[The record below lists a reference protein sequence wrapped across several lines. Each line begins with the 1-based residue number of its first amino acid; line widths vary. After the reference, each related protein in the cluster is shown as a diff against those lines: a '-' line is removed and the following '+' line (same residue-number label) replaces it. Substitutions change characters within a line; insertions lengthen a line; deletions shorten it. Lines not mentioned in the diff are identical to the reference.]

1 MQRIII
7 GTAGHVDHGKTA
19 LVQRLTG
26 VDTDRLPA
34 EKSRG
39 ITIELGFAP
48 WRLSEKI
55 TADII
60 DVPGHEKFVRTMS
73 GGVAAVDMALL
84 LVAADEGFMAQTREH
99 LAILSLLGIT
109 AGVIVISK
117 CDLAARAEI
126 DSLKKTI
133 RRELAGSTLE
143 NAPITAVSALTGEG
157 MENLQK
163 TVRQTVE
170 SIIARR
176 TPEKSDLNKLSRL
189 PVDRCFSVKGFGTV
203 ATGTLWSGGFAV
215 GDTVNIMS
223 ADGKQA
229 KTAAA
234 KIRRLEINGENAPQC
249 LGKQRLALNLPALS
263 KEQIPRGSWIC
274 NEILTPVHT
283 AAVDFYL
290 LKNAKQLKNNAPV
303 HIRFGGLEVNARIR
317 FDGEIMRP
325 DSRQSVK
332 IHFEKPIFPLAGDL
346 LLAASYS
353 PVTTIG
359 GGKITAVNPPKKR
372 QTNGEKREQ
381 QNLLLWQR
389 AETVLG
395 NYHQNQPMA
404 LGMAESEVKKK
415 LLNNLPPTRQRELLA
430 NWQTAGKIK
439 NQNGKISLADFTPKL
454 DGKTAK
460 IAEKA
465 LTALAKSRL
474 KPDDWAVLIK
484 ELPPT
489 KQKQLTELLTA
500 QGKIQSADGIIF
512 AAAALSD
519 AEKAVTVY
527 LRQNKKITLAET
539 RDLLQTSRKFALAIL
554 SYLDGKGV
562 TVRKGDYRILSKSEN

>member
-1 MQRIII
+1 M
-7 GTAGHVDHGKTA
+7 
-19 LVQRLTG
+19 
-26 VDTDRLPA
+26 
-34 EKSRG
+34 
-39 ITIELGFAP
+39 
-48 WRLSEKI
+48 
-55 TADII
+55 
-60 DVPGHEKFVRTMS
+60 
-73 GGVAAVDMALL
+73 
-84 LVAADEGFMAQTREH
+84 
-99 LAILSLLGIT
+99 
-109 AGVIVISK
+109 
-117 CDLAARAEI
+117 
-126 DSLKKTI
+126 
-133 RRELAGSTLE
+133 
-143 NAPITAVSALTGEG
+143 
-157 MENLQK
+157 
-163 TVRQTVE
+163 
-170 SIIARR
+170 
-176 TPEKSDLNKLSRL
+176 
-189 PVDRCFSVKGFGTV
+189 
-203 ATGTLWSGGFAV
+203 
-215 GDTVNIMS
+215 
-223 ADGKQA
+223 
-229 KTAAA
+229 
-234 KIRRLEINGENAPQC
+234 
-249 LGKQRLALNLPALS
+249 
-263 KEQIPRGSWIC
+263 
-274 NEILTPVHT
+274 
-283 AAVDFYL
+283 
-290 LKNAKQLKNNAPV
+290 
-303 HIRFGGLEVNARIR
+303 NARIR

-332 IHFEKPIFPLAGDL
+332 IHFEKPIFPLEGDL

-381 QNLLLWQR
+381 QNLLLWQM

-404 LGMAESEVKKK
+404 LGMAESEFKKK
-415 LLNNLPPTRQRELLA
+415 LLNNLPPARQRELLA
-430 NWQTAGKIK
+430 KWQTADKIK

-500 QGKIQSADGIIF
+500 QGKIQSADVIIF

-519 AEKAVTVY
+519 AEKAVTAY
-527 LRQNKKITLAET
+527 LRQNKQITLAET

-562 TVRKGDYRILSKSEN
+562 TVRKGDYIILSKSEN